1 MHSWYILGNI
11 QGRITSGFLVCIQI
25 PWRPSPWVNRAMIS
39 WIKNHSFPGQRVFFL
54 VESVRDTILKYS
66 ETSKRII
73 FYKGIYT
80 WGFLADLRLSA
91 FPLSQSLFVNT
102 CQFLR
107 SLTLKQGGHWIQKEE
122 VRSPSKYQLGDSIFK
137 QVLKS
142 LCDYLLHAQIPVFR

>member
-1 MHSWYILGNI
+1 MILKLEKSLEWIDWCIGLMHGWYILGNI

-25 PWRPSPWVNRAMIS
+25 PWRPSPWVNGAMIS

-102 CQFLR
+102 LISAVSHSKTRWALNTKRR
-107 SLTLKQGGHWIQKEE
+107 STKPI
-122 VRSPSKYQLGDSIFK
+122 
-137 QVLKS
+137 
-142 LCDYLLHAQIPVFR
+142 QIPAWWQHF